1 MTAMIHSLSSDQ
13 HASFLAGYR
22 LTPLSFAETDH
33 SFPSVNRVWRSIR
46 EGRLEEAA
54 ETIRDEM
61 QTERIFG
68 CEERAALEV
77 ALAHIAL
84 VTGSTD
90 TARRRAGRSLDL
102 HPDQFAAHRILLITL
117 SARKDFAA
125 AYLHLANLP
134 LPAESRSWDEII
146 DARELATT
154 LAAWAWQLGEW
165 DQVADHIETAWPEG
179 LDAMPPE
186 LREDWFRLSLYRGV
200 AEDAAAA
207 AALLIDDRPLERAD
221 ELLQTIVQNG
231 WEEQA
236 LPLYRTFFEQRPQS
250 ELLRRRLVGLC
261 IKAGEIEEARSL
273 TKPGA
278 LRLAA

>member
-1 MTAMIHSLSSDQ
+1 MIHSLSSEK
-13 HASFLAGYR
+13 HSSFLSRYR
-22 LTPLSFAETDH
+22 LAPLTFAETDH
-33 SFPSVNRVWRSIR
+33 PFPSVARVWRSVR
-46 EGRLEEAA
+46 EGRLEEAR
-54 ETIRDEM
+54 ETARAEM

-68 CEERAALEV
+68 SEERAALEV

-102 HPDQFAAHRILLITL
+102 YPDQFAAHRILLITL
-117 SARKDFAA
+117 AGRKDFAA

-134 LPAESRSWDEII
+134 LPADVRTWDEPIGV
-146 DARELATT
+146 RNLSLT

-165 DQVADHIETAWPEG
+165 DQVADHIEHAWPEG
-179 LDAMPPE
+179 LDAMPAD
-186 LREDWFRLSLYRGV
+186 LQEDWFRLSLYRGL

-207 AALLIDDRPLERAD
+207 AALLIHDRPLERAD

-236 LPLYRTFFEQRPQS
+236 LPLYRTFYETRPES

-261 IKAGEIEEARSL
+261 IKAGQIEEARSL
-273 TKPGA
+273 TRPGA